1 MEKLVLDSDRFEE
14 LEKNTLQMNENLK
27 KALLLG
33 KDFLNM
39 LQVTDQWNG
48 KSKEE
53 FQSYLH
59 LVLQYHGQLVGEKI
73 PSIGKVKTAKVNGNT
88 CEVAL
93 ETLQKHNR
101 NMDQFTG
108 NSKSYQ
114 ELERI

>member
-1 MEKLVLDSDRFEE
+1 MEKLVLDSDRFAE
-14 LEKNTLQMNENLK
+14 LEKNTSQMNENIE
-27 KALLLG
+27 KAFQLG
-33 KDFLNM
+33 KEFLAM
-39 LQVTDQWNG
+39 LQVTDQWKG

-59 LVLQYHGQLVGEKI
+59 LVLQYHGQLIGEKI

-93 ETLQKHNR
+93 ETLQEHNK
-101 NMDQFTG
+101 NMNQFTG
-108 NSKSYQ
+108 NCKSYQ

>member
-1 MEKLVLDSDRFEE
+1 MEKLVLDSDKFEE
-14 LEKNTLQMNENLK
+14 LVKNTTLMNQNLM
-27 KALLLG
+27 KAYQLG
-33 KDFLNM
+33 KEFLDM
-39 LQVTDQWNG
+39 LLVTDQWTG

-59 LVLQYHGQLVGEKI
+59 LVLQYHGQLIGEKV
-73 PSIGKVKTAKVNGNT
+73 PSIGKVKTAKIKGNT

-93 ETLQKHNR
+93 ETLQELNR

-108 NSKSYQ
+108 NCKSYQ